1 MRIWCLGIFLIA
13 CSANPVAGAPADEA
27 RATSPAEVMASGDSV
42 KPPFKVAGEAE
53 GLLLVYYDESGAPHT
68 AQKRSD
74 VPEAQRA
81 FVRVDSLEVAPEQRL
96 DPAFMYVADLR
107 KPGSDG
113 SYAVRKVQ
121 REAFEASFQKAA
133 AAEQVAANG
142 KSDDVIIYGAS
153 WCGACKQA
161 ARYLTQKGVA
171 FVERDIEREPGAR
184 TEMLEKARAQ
194 GVSASGIPVIDVYGK
209 LLGGFDPVAVDRLLA
224 QK

>member
-13 CSANPVAGAPADEA
+13 CSANPIAGAPAEKA
-27 RATSPAEVMASGDSV
+27 HATSPSEVVASGESV

-53 GLLLVYYDESGAPHT
+53 GLLLVYYDEAGAPHT
-68 AQKRSD
+68 AQKRAD

-107 KPGSDG
+107 KPQADG
-113 SYAVRKVQ
+113 SYPVRKVQ
-121 REAFEASFQKAA
+121 REVFEASFVKAA
-133 AAEQVAANG
+133 GEQVAANG
-142 KSDDVIIYGAS
+142 KSDVIIYGAS

-161 ARYLTQKGVA
+161 ARYLTQKGVP
-171 FVERDIEREPGAR
+171 FVERDIEREPEAR
-184 TEMLEKARAQ
+184 SEMLTKAREQ
-194 GVSASGIPVIDVYGK
+194 GVSANGIPVIDVYGK

>member
-1 MRIWCLGIFLIA
+1 
-13 CSANPVAGAPADEA
+13 V
-27 RATSPAEVMASGDSV
+27 VASGESV

-53 GLLLVYYDESGAPHT
+53 GLLLVYYDDAGAPHT
-68 AQKRSD
+68 AQKRAD

-107 KPGSDG
+107 KPQADG
-113 SYAVRKVQ
+113 SYPVRKVQ
-121 REAFEASFQKAA
+121 RETFEASFVKAA
-133 AAEQVAANG
+133 GEQVAANG
-142 KSDDVIIYGAS
+142 KSDVIIYGAS

-161 ARYLTQKGVA
+161 ARYLTQKGVP
-171 FVERDIEREPGAR
+171 FVERDIEREPEAR
-184 TEMLEKARAQ
+184 SEMLTKAREQ
-194 GVSASGIPVIDVYGK
+194 GVSANGIPVIDVYGK